1 MTVISICEI
10 TGATWGEYV
19 LSGASLGGTRGR
31 FCTADKAASS
41 NIGTNYPIPVP
52 TSGYNNS
59 YAKSIFLKATSFT
72 DTKMYNFRF
81 YTDGGGYDTGV
92 ETWVGQSGQTDASKM
107 QNGLPS
113 SQYTQATGTEG
124 TSGDLFWDIGGHYYS
139 GIKATGVVKASANAF
154 SFTSASP
161 LWLTSGNSTNILD
174 SDGYSFGVAM
184 QVRVDNSA
192 NSGTY
197 AAENYTIKYDVI

>member
-1 MTVISICEI
+1 MTVISICEV
-10 TGATWGEYV
+10 TGNVWGEYV

-81 YTDGGGYDTGV
+81 YTDGGGYGTGI
-92 ETWVGQSGQTDASKM
+92 ETWVGQSGQTDAGKM

-139 GIKATGVVKASANAF
+139 GIKATGTVKASANAF
-154 SFTSASP
+154 SFTSANP

-174 SDGYSFGVAM
+174 SDGYSFGVTM

-192 NSGTY
+192 DSGIY
-197 AAENYTIKYDVI
+197 AAENYTIRYNVI